1 MAVSKK
7 ITRKTVSDTIVTNKT
22 TFYQENYYL
31 YLTKIQTR
39 MKKYLVAIAI
49 AAVVMCGCRRTEVEI
64 SGKFLGLNA
73 KTIYLERSSVAAP
86 ALLDSV
92 ELAPDGSY
100 RFVVSDVP
108 ATPTIYNLVYN
119 NERIPLLL
127 SGGESLT
134 VGSLGSVALNY
145 TVSGSHE
152 SELLREFNQEY
163 IRGKMELE
171 SLLSKYARASES
183 EKGEIAQSY
192 NALYREVKRSQ
203 ISFIVTNKSHIAAI
217 YALYQRL
224 SGEQYLVDAT
234 SDIIYFRTVADAVT
248 ESYPSSPLLVT
259 LRNDVARMDAQNA
272 LMQSLEVRDYPDIEA
287 DNMFGEKVRLSSLDG
302 YVVLVDFW
310 SAEVGNS
317 NALNADMKSLYEH
330 YEGRG
335 FRIYQ
340 VALDADKALWI
351 KTVQE
356 QRLPWISV
364 CDFAGRNS
372 QLLGLYNI
380 KRLPA
385 NYLIDRDG
393 RIVGKDLY
401 GASLEKQLQQLL

>member
-22 TFYQENYYL
+22 PFYQENYYL

-73 KTIYLERSSVAAP
+73 KTVYLERSSVAAP

-152 SELLREFNQEY
+152 SEFVYRYQQEPYCSHLCPLSASFGRAVSGRCNKRYYLFSHGCRCCHRE
-163 IRGKMELE
+163 
-171 SLLSKYARASES
+171 LSVVAAAR
-183 EKGEIAQSY
+183 
-192 NALYREVKRSQ
+192 
-203 ISFIVTNKSHIAAI
+203 H
-217 YALYQRL
+217 
-224 SGEQYLVDAT
+224 
-234 SDIIYFRTVADAVT
+234 
-248 ESYPSSPLLVT
+248 
-259 LRNDVARMDAQNA
+259 
-272 LMQSLEVRDYPDIEA
+272 
-287 DNMFGEKVRLSSLDG
+287 
-302 YVVLVDFW
+302 
-310 SAEVGNS
+310 
-317 NALNADMKSLYEH
+317 
-330 YEGRG
+330 
-335 FRIYQ
+335 
-340 VALDADKALWI
+340 
-351 KTVQE
+351 
-356 QRLPWISV
+356 
-364 CDFAGRNS
+364 
-372 QLLGLYNI
+372 
-380 KRLPA
+380 PA
-385 NYLIDRDG
+385 
-393 RIVGKDLY
+393 
-401 GASLEKQLQQLL
+401 